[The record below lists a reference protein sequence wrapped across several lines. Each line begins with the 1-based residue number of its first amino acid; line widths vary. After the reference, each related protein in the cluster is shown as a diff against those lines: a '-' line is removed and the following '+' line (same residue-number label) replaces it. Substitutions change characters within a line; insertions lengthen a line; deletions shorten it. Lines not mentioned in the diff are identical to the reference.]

1 MTIPYE
7 PPEFAKNAFN
17 CPHRECRAHAN
28 MTWVFKTSSLN
39 TTATPEFCQRGGVA
53 SSHCARCQNHS
64 IWIRGK
70 LAYPASNTAPPP
82 NPETP
87 AEVLL
92 LYNEAASLHHLS
104 PRAAG
109 GLLRLAVETL
119 VNELESGSGS
129 LNDKIGRLV
138 EKGLHPK
145 IQKALDAIRVIGNN
159 AVHPGEINAD
169 DPTTVSALYG
179 LLNLIV
185 EEMIEKPKHVNAV
198 FDALPE
204 SAKAAI
210 EKRTERG
217 TP

>member
-1 MTIPYE
+1 M
-7 PPEFAKNAFN
+7 
-17 CPHRECRAHAN
+17 
-28 MTWVFKTSSLN
+28 
-39 TTATPEFCQRGGVA
+39 
-53 SSHCARCQNHS
+53 
-64 IWIRGK
+64 
-70 LAYPASNTAPPP
+70 
-82 NPETP
+82 
-87 AEVLL
+87 
-92 LYNEAASLHHLS
+92 
-104 PRAAG
+104 
-109 GLLRLAVETL
+109 ETL